1 MLEYAN
7 VDSPSVGVAWKEM
20 EGSTRLSRV
29 RNALSDNDRFGAL
42 IPTEAREDGQVYL
55 KLESPLRASERG
67 VLLRAVEAHLKDVL
81 DQGITVWC
89 EPLGDK
95 NSLRKLRGI
104 QVLS

>member
-20 EGSTRLSRV
+20 EGETRLSRV
-29 RNALSDNDRFGAL
+29 RSALSENARFETL
-42 IPTEAREDGQVYL
+42 DPTEAREDGQVYL
-55 KLESPLRASERG
+55 LMNSPLRASERG
-67 VLLRAVEAHLKDVL
+67 VLLRAAEAHLKDVI

-89 EPLGDK
+89 QPLGDK

>member
-7 VDSPSVGVAWKEM
+7 VDSPSVAAAWEEM
-20 EGSTRLSRV
+20 DGQIRLSNV
-29 RNALSDNDRFGAL
+29 RNALSGNRQFEAL
-42 IPTEAREDGQVYL
+42 VATEARDDGQVYL
-55 KLESPLRASERG
+55 MLARPLRASERG
-67 VLLRAVEAHLKDVL
+67 VLLRAAEAHLKDVI